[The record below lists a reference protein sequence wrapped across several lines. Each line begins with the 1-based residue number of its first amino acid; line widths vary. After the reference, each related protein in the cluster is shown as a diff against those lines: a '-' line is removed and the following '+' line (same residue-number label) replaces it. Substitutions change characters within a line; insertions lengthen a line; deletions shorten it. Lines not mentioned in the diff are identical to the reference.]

1 MQETVLIT
9 GASSGIGLELAKLFA
24 ADKSHLVLVARR
36 RDKLEELAHELRGA
50 SGVECRV
57 LPQNLADPAGPRAVF
72 AELTAAGVTVD
83 VVVNCAGFG
92 FMGAV
97 SEIPVQRQMDMV
109 QVNVSSLTHLTTL
122 FLSGMLAR
130 GRGGIL
136 NVGSVAGFQPGPN
149 MAVYYATKAYVLSYS
164 EALAEEV
171 AGTGIRV
178 SCLAPGPTA
187 TGFGSHSGLEHSLL
201 FKMGMMDAAAVARL
215 GYRGFRR
222 GKVLVIP
229 GWQNKVVPWYSR
241 LVPRIVVRKVVKYL
255 QG

>member
-36 RDKLEELAHELRGA
+36 RDKLEKLAQELRSA

-57 LPQNLADPAGPRAVF
+57 LPQDLADPAGPRAVF
-72 AELTAAGVTVD
+72 AELTAIGVTVD

-92 FMGAV
+92 FLGAV
-97 SEIPVQRQMDMV
+97 SEIPVQRQVDMV

-122 FLSGMLAR
+122 FLPGMLER

-149 MAVYYATKAYVLSYS
+149 MAVYYATKAYVLSYT
-164 EALAEEV
+164 EALV
-171 AGTGIRV
+171 A
-178 SCLAPGPTA
+178 
-187 TGFGSHSGLEHSLL
+187 
-201 FKMGMMDAAAVARL
+201 
-215 GYRGFRR
+215 
-222 GKVLVIP
+222 
-229 GWQNKVVPWYSR
+229 
-241 LVPRIVVRKVVKYL
+241 
-255 QG
+255 